1 MPEGGEDAAR
11 SSARAIRAAKREM
24 KTAGTQIAHIRNKGF
39 AAVSSSAERGI
50 FRGMFATVENFFQT
64 FNRKWEELADLH
76 DEEGAA
82 APYPSPEEENYFRE
96 ITNYYFEIHN
106 FHLQI
111 NSRVGVPN
119 TNPNLDTTV
128 TNPTSRAILPKIH
141 IKNFGGD
148 ITQWPTFKQ
157 LFTSLIKE
165 EPSLTDSERF
175 HYLLGYLYGPAY
187 DCVKHIAAVGENF
200 PLAWAAL
207 LKTYDC
213 PRKLACSYLNRF
225 LSYKPSSSKPT
236 ADTLRE
242 YIANVSES
250 IASLRN
256 LDIADLAEYLLCELA
271 LRSLDPYTREA
282 FETSIVGT
290 VYPQFTTLQDFVQN
304 RCQVLSITQDA
315 GSFNRPPPTKT
326 DQHPN
331 RAPIGKPPNYYTSR
345 PTTSRQA
352 LMARG
357 QSTSSNNYS
366 QYNNQPQAKTRS
378 CFICKGNHTVVNC
391 FRFRAATPQHRL
403 DLLRS
408 FHGCLNCLSV
418 FHKQSECTSAYS
430 CQKCQRRH
438 HTDLHVAQNDGETP
452 APRRASSQPRT
463 GSQTGAPSSSFAGAA
478 TNRQSGVLLGTI
490 TAVLKAVDGTPL
502 TFRGVLDPGSQYSF
516 ATEDCARKLRCPTR
530 PFRGHISGVD
540 QTPLH
545 SVKGMASLTFLPPQT
560 DASLATEAVIVP
572 TITPPLPQVE
582 LQSACWDYYRSYDLS
597 DQDFAKP
604 GPISFLIG
612 ADLFP
617 EVITGAPIT
626 LLSNGPRLMPTVFGL
641 TVMGRY
647 EEEPDTR
654 SSLALLAHGSLT
666 PIIER
671 FWQIEEPS
679 FDTKMSP
686 EDEYCEQH
694 FTSSHYRTD
703 DGRYVVSLP
712 FRTVPPTIVPN
723 TARAINC
730 FYSLEKKLMKDEE
743 LGREY
748 RAQIDEYLQLGQMSP
763 AKDPPKYVIPHHAV
777 FKTTGEKRKLRIVFD
792 ASFPAPSGSLNDH
805 LYTGTKLQADIT
817 NILLKFRQ
825 HRYVFSCDIV
835 KMFRQIWLTPE
846 HRNYLQIVWRPSP
859 EDPLQFYCLN
869 TVTFGL
875 SSSPFLA
882 QRVLQQHARNY
893 QARYPEA
900 AAVILESTY
909 IDDIT
914 AGADSL
920 AHLAQLKT
928 DLIDLLR
935 LGGFE
940 LSKWSSNHPA
950 LLDPSDQWDRS
961 VHLGS
966 EDLPAT
972 KILGLKWN
980 PADDVFSYDV
990 TAPPEGH
997 TRRVLLSTIARLY
1010 DPLGY
1015 LAPVIFTAKR
1025 VLQLTWMANL
1035 KWDEEVP
1042 SEILKPWKQFVNEL
1056 PMLQD
1061 ISIARPFPTA
1071 SQRQLIYFC
1080 DASTE
1085 GYCAVAYLR
1094 SSDRDD
1100 ITLTLLKAKTKL
1112 APLKTLTVPR
1122 LELCGAL
1129 LLSKL
1134 HESLKGLQSS
1144 LGVTEVYCFSD
1155 STTVIAWLRTP
1166 PHLLH
1171 IFVSNR
1177 VQQIL
1182 SNTQID
1188 WWRHIKGVEN
1198 PADVGSRGIAP
1209 AALQHH
1215 ALWWNGPEW
1224 CRLPIEQW
1232 PEPSSH
1238 LDEIPEMRKTTPVLL
1253 SLGTTSA
1260 FVDIAKRHSRY
1271 PTFVRVMAYVCRFL
1285 HNSRCTDGSK
1295 QQRITGPISAL
1306 EYSKANHQYV
1316 RALQRHYHP
1325 EVFTLPFNE
1334 LSTELRRLNVF
1345 VDAEGLIRV
1354 GGRLANAP
1362 LPYEEKH
1369 PILLP
1374 KRSPYTNLLVN
1385 HHHLQNHH
1393 VGPAGLLASVRQQ
1406 YWIPGAKNLIRTL
1419 RHKCVVCTRFSRTRL
1434 IPFMGQL
1441 PKSRFSGTRPFLVT
1455 GVDFAGPFLMKTSSA
1470 RKAMVQKTYLCLFIC
1485 MTTRAVH
1492 LEVAMGLSVE
1502 AFLNVLDNFVSKR
1515 GWPSEIL
1522 SDGGTNFRGT
1532 DRYLREITQMFEDQ
1546 ATKDR
1551 IVRYTAPQTVRWN
1564 FNPPSSPHFG
1574 GGWEVSI
1581 RMVKE
1586 LLYKTFGNQPYT
1598 LPDLITAFNKI
1609 EAILNS
1615 RPLQALS
1622 SSPDDLEALTPG
1634 HFLIGQPLTA
1644 VPEPDFTDV
1653 PVGRLNQWQRL
1664 RERVQYFWTR
1674 WRKEYLSSL
1683 QTRQKW
1689 DRHQPNLKV
1698 NDLVLLIDVDASP
1711 TSWPLGRIIET
1722 HPGADNVVRVVTVRT
1737 RSGVYRRPSVKMLP
1751 LTLEDIHA

>member
-282 FETSIVGT
+282 FETSI
-290 VYPQFTTLQDFVQN
+290 
-304 RCQVLSITQDA
+304 
-315 GSFNRPPPTKT
+315 
-326 DQHPN
+326 
-331 RAPIGKPPNYYTSR
+331 
-345 PTTSRQA
+345 
-352 LMARG
+352 
-357 QSTSSNNYS
+357 
-366 QYNNQPQAKTRS
+366 
-378 CFICKGNHTVVNC
+378 
-391 FRFRAATPQHRL
+391 
-403 DLLRS
+403 
-408 FHGCLNCLSV
+408 
-418 FHKQSECTSAYS
+418 QSECTSAYS

-463 GSQTGAPSSSFAGAA
+463 DSQTGAPSSSFAGAA

-490 TAVLKAVDGTPL
+490 TAVFKAVDGTPL

-545 SVKGMASLTFLPPQT
+545 SVKGMASLTFLPPQNN
-560 DASLATEAVIVP
+560 ASLATEAVIVP

-617 EVITGAPIT
+617 EVITGAPVT

-647 EEEPDTR
+647 EEEPDSR

-712 FRTVPPTIVPN
+712 FRTIPPTIVPN

-730 FYSLEKKLMKDEE
+730 FYSLEKKLMRDEE

-805 LYTGTKLQADIT
+805 LYTNTKLQADIT

-1144 LGVTEVYCFSD
+1144 LGVTKVYCFSD

-1271 PTFVRVMAYVCRFL
+1271 PTFIRVMAYVCRFL

-1532 DRYLREITQMFEDQ
+1532 DRYLREITKMFEDQ

-1551 IVRYTAPQTVRWN
+1551 IVRHTAPQTVRWN
-1564 FNPPSSPHFG
+1564 FNPPIIASFRRWMGS
-1574 GGWEVSI
+1574 
-1581 RMVKE
+1581 
-1586 LLYKTFGNQPYT
+1586 
-1598 LPDLITAFNKI
+1598 
-1609 EAILNS
+1609 LNS
-1615 RPLQALS
+1615 DGQRAPLQDLRKSALH
-1622 SSPDDLEALTPG
+1622 LTG
-1634 HFLIGQPLTA
+1634 SYH
-1644 VPEPDFTDV
+1644 
-1653 PVGRLNQWQRL
+1653 
-1664 RERVQYFWTR
+1664 RVQ
-1674 WRKEYLSSL
+1674 
-1683 QTRQKW
+1683 
-1689 DRHQPNLKV
+1689 
-1698 NDLVLLIDVDASP
+1698 
-1711 TSWPLGRIIET
+1711 
-1722 HPGADNVVRVVTVRT
+1722 
-1737 RSGVYRRPSVKMLP
+1737 
-1751 LTLEDIHA
+1751 